1 MSNPLMNVFGQQ
13 NQTPANMLQA
23 FNRFRQQ
30 FTGNPEQEVKRLLS
44 TGQMSQSQYQQL
56 SQMARSFGSMF
67 K

>member
-13 NQTPANMLQA
+13 NQAPTNMLQA

-44 TGQMSQSQYQQL
+44 TGQMTQAQYQQL
-56 SQMARSFGSMF
+56 SQMARTFGSMF